1 MKITMHNK
9 DDIARKIANTAFTLD
24 GKQDELANKMFRV
37 SDALAEIGI
46 AFGRF
51 RTLASLEDVNL
62 PRTNYDAPLGKAT
75 DDETDVSY
83 RQALDEVMEVVFA

>member
-9 DDIARKIANTAFTLD
+9 DAIARQIANNAWN
-24 GKQDELANKMFRV
+24 QDDDKLANKMFQV

-51 RTLASLEDVNL
+51 RTLASLADKNL
-62 PRTNYDAPLGKAT
+62 PRSDFKPYEGKSL
-75 DDETDVSY
+75 DTDVSY
-83 RQALDEVMEVVFA
+83 KQALDEVMEVVFA